1 MNEILFLKPVFKS
14 MIWGGNRLATDFG
27 YEIPSETTGECWA
40 VSAHENGDCEVKDGK
55 FAGKKL
61 SELWKTESELFG
73 VDTKGKFPLLIKIID
88 AKNDLSIQV
97 HPDDAYAAVNENGSF
112 GKTECWYVL
121 DADKDATI
129 VIGHNAKDKAEM
141 CQMIDEKRWSD
152 FIRVIP
158 VKKGDFFQINPG
170 TLHAIKGG
178 TLTLE
183 TQQNSDITYRVYDYD
198 RLSNGKPREL
208 HLEKSKDVIECPYV
222 ELTDK
227 NDTASKL
234 AFAGQGNCKRLIE
247 CGYYSVYNI
256 CTDGAAKISGE
267 YPFLIAS
274 VVEGEGSID
283 GRKVVKGD
291 HFIVPN
297 GFGELDLSGNMQL
310 IASHI

>member
-1 MNEILFLKPVFKS
+1 
-14 MIWGGNRLATDFG
+14 MIWGGNRLAKDFN

-40 VSAHENGDCEVKDGK
+40 VSAHEHGDCEVAEGK

-61 SELWKTESELFG
+61 SELWQNNPELFG
-73 VDTKGKFPLLIKIID
+73 VDNKGKFPLLIKIID

-121 DADKDATI
+121 DADAGATI

-141 CQMIDEKRWSD
+141 CRMIDEKRWKD
-152 FIRVIP
+152 FIREIP

-178 TLTLE
+178 TLILE

-208 HLEKSKDVIECPYV
+208 HLEKSKDVIECPYI
-222 ELTDK
+222 ELADSNETE
-227 NDTASKL
+227 SKL
-234 AFAGQGNCKRLIE
+234 AFTGSGNCKRLIE
-247 CGYYSVYNI
+247 CKYYSVYNI
-256 CTDGAAKISGE
+256 ELTGDAKLSGS

-274 VVEGEGSID
+274 VVEGEGTVA
-283 GRKVVKGD
+283 GRKVNKGD

-297 GFGELDLSGNMQL
+297 GFGELELSGNMQL